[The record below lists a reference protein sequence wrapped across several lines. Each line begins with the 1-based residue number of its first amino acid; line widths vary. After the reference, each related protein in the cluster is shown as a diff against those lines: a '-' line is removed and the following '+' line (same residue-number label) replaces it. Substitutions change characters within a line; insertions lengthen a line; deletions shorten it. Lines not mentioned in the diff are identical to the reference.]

1 MMDDKRKKKRFKG
14 YVPLEVVLR
23 TSYIQREGLKV
34 RFPDGGVERVVKK
47 ASKKGIRIEKIRQ
60 NNFDGGER
68 EEENK
73 LEKG

>member
-1 MMDDKRKKKRFKG
+1 MR
-14 YVPLEVVLR
+14 VVLR

-34 RFPDGGVERVVKK
+34 RFPDGGVERVIKK
-47 ASKKGIRIEKIRQ
+47 ASKKGIRIKKIRQ

>member
-1 MMDDKRKKKRFKG
+1 MMDDKRKKKKVQGRI
-14 YVPLEVVLR
+14 PLRVVLR

-34 RFPDGGVERVVKK
+34 RFPDGGVERVIKK
-47 ASKKGIRIEKIRQ
+47 ASKKGIRIKKIRQ